1 MEIKKINFKSGFQ
14 IFVAKLKEFLDVE
27 LVYYASSLS
36 FYTIFSIIPLLII
49 IFSIFTKLPSFDDF
63 YIDIQNFVFE
73 HILPAHKEVIKE
85 YLDIFLL
92 NTSKVEFIGV
102 IYVVITSIMFFQN
115 YEYIVNRMFK
125 SKVRSFWSSL
135 TLYWTMITLLPV
147 VLIASIYLSLHFYHV
162 LEIHGYTFGGASL
175 KIPYPFFMIWFLFFI
190 SYRISITVPIKNR
203 IVLLASFVGAISWEF
218 AKTGFVYYVLYNTT
232 YLSIYGSFAILMFFF
247 LWIYLSWI
255 IFLYGL
261 KLAHVLSDK
270 QEAKA

>member
-1 MEIKKINFKSGFQ
+1 MEMQKISGFK
-14 IFVAKLKEFLDVE
+14 IFISKFKEFLDVE

-49 IFSIFTKLPSFDDF
+49 IFSIFTKLPSFDEF

-115 YEYIVNRMFK
+115 YEYIINRMFK

-270 QEAKA
+270 DEAKN